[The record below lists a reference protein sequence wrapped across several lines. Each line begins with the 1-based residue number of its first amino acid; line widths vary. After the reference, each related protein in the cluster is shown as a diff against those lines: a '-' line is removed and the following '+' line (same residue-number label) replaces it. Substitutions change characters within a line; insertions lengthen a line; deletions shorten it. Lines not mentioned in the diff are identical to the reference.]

1 MSEPRGGLAGS
12 AALMFSGTLVSRI
25 LGLVRNAL
33 LVAAIFSAGGA
44 ADAFSVANKLPNIIY
59 MLLAGGILNAVLV
72 PQIVRAMR
80 RKDGGQEYVNRLLTL
95 AGAFLLLV
103 TVVLTLASSLLVTLY
118 AAQFQNGPWGALS
131 VSFAF
136 WCIPQLFFYGMY
148 ALLGQVLN
156 ARSVFGP
163 YMWAPAANNVIAIAG
178 LVTYLIIFGG
188 FDEANPPP
196 VEAWDAG
203 RIALL
208 AGSAT
213 LGVAVQALVL
223 IIPLARSGFRFRP
236 VWGLRNTGLATAGRV
251 ATWAFAALAVG
262 QVGYLAV
269 SNLAASA
276 GVASDN
282 DLGVAGNAAYDNAFL
297 IFMLPQ
303 SLITVSLVTAM
314 FTRLSEQ
321 AASADTRAVRDS
333 LSFGL
338 RTLAVFTV
346 FAAAAL
352 MVLAIP
358 VTQVIQFDT
367 ASFPAYRAVG
377 GVLVAMLAGLPA
389 IAIWTM
395 AQRVYFAFED
405 TKSLFGIQVP
415 MAVILIVGSVLSY
428 FLLDVQWWVAGAGAA
443 TTVANTVGA
452 LVAYLALR
460 RRLPS
465 LDGSRVFLTHLR
477 VFMAAVPAALIGWGL
492 LHLWGVET
500 GFAGALLRVLVLGA
514 LMLAIY
520 LILLRRLRVGE
531 LDALMR
537 RVSTM
542 AAPATRPLAAL
553 ATRVPI
559 PAPLRT
565 MWGKIS
571 GVPQRIGG
579 APVNRGTATDLVVG
593 STIADRYVLL
603 TRLAA
608 PLAQS
613 SYWTARDEILQ
624 REVRIVTLGGP
635 HREEALDAARR
646 AALVGDERLARILR
660 VGTSDGLGYLVTELS
675 DSPSLADLVR
685 SGPLPAAAARAMV
698 GEAAGAVE
706 AARKRGVH
714 HLHLRP
720 ASLLVGERG
729 VVLTGLAVDAA
740 QLGIDGG
747 DARTAARTD
756 SVDLVALLYTALTG
770 TWPGEPARAGGL
782 PLAPRHGGAPV
793 PPGDVVEGIPHDLD
807 TLCSV
812 TFGPHEDGPYTPG
825 ELVRDLAPWDDL
837 DPSVLAA
844 ARTADDGGTSVPP
857 SGVGPGA
864 GPQGAGPDRSSSA
877 GVAGAAAVAGAAGAA
892 AAAGAGSAA
901 AAGSTATGA
910 AGAAAGAGATV
921 GSGTTARYATGAD
934 AGPTGAGFPLPDATP
949 GNVGPPDA
957 TTQLSPVRGPVDP
970 STWTVKPPPAPG
982 RQRPFDDVVRV
993 DEQNPDRTQII
1004 DSYHARHEHAGG
1016 GPTGPV
1022 SQGSLWQRLGAKC
1035 RALVGAVTGALAGV
1049 GAGAGTRAAETGADA
1064 AGASGIAGATTAFD
1078 GGPAAI
1084 DGAPAIG
1091 AGPRPAPAPVQ
1102 AGWDLP
1108 AGPEGGADL
1117 DAAQAGIDDAP
1128 LAPAIGAGPLP
1139 TPGAP
1144 LAGWDLPHDGTDDDL
1159 DGASDAD
1166 RSRSAV
1172 GAGAVAAVAGS
1183 QRAIGALKENARAVG
1198 DRFRRPGAHE
1208 DADDEP
1214 SEPRPRFNPTPIV
1227 IVLMI
1232 ALVILAG
1239 VLAFNSLNEA
1249 RTSYAPSTD
1258 PTATVPADG
1267 TDPAATTEPAPE
1279 PTTPAPPV
1287 VATFVSAQSLD
1298 PASGVGDNED
1308 TAGRAIDGN
1317 PETTWNSL
1325 RYNNPNYGIKDGL
1338 GFAVELE
1345 APTLITTVTL
1355 DVHGSGGIVQIRNT
1369 DPSAPNGG
1377 EVLAEGPMGPNTTYT
1392 LSTPTELSSIVL
1404 WFPELPVAESD
1415 GRNRIELAEI
1425 TVG

>member
-1 MSEPRGGLAGS
+1 MTQPRGGLAGS
-12 AALMFSGTLVSRI
+12 AALMFSGTLVSRV

-33 LVAAIFSAGGA
+33 LVAAIFSTGGA
-44 ADAFSVANKLPNIIY
+44 ADAFSVANKLPNIIF

-95 AGAFLLLV
+95 AGAFLFLV
-103 TVVLTLASSLLVTLY
+103 TVVLTLASGLLVTLY
-118 AAQFQNGPWGALS
+118 AAQFRNGPWGALA
-131 VSFAF
+131 VSFAL

-156 ARSVFGP
+156 ARSIFGP
-163 YMWAPAANNVIAIAG
+163 YMWAPAANNIIAIAG
-178 LVTYLIIFGG
+178 LVAYLVIFGG
-188 FDEANPPP
+188 FDRTDPPP

-262 QVGYLAV
+262 QVGYLGV
-269 SNLAASA
+269 SNLAAAASSTAA
-276 GVASDN
+276 G

-321 AASADTRAVRDS
+321 AASSDTRAVRDS

-415 MAVILIVGSVLSY
+415 MAAILIVGSLLSY
-428 FLLDVQWWVAGAGAA
+428 FLLDLQWWVAGAGAA
-443 TTVANTVGA
+443 TTVANTFGA

-460 RRLPS
+460 RKLPS

-477 VFMAAVPAALIGWGL
+477 VFMAAVPAALVGWGL
-492 LHLWGVET
+492 LHLWGVQT
-500 GFAGALLRVLVLGA
+500 GFAGALARVLVLGA
-514 LMLAIY
+514 LMLVIY
-520 LILLRRLRVGE
+520 LILLRQLRVGE
-531 LDALMR
+531 LDALLN
-537 RVSTM
+537 RVSAMT
-542 AAPATRPLAAL
+542 APVARPVTAL
-553 ATRVPI
+553 VARIPM

-579 APVNRGTATDLVVG
+579 APVTRGTAMDLVVG

-603 TRLAA
+603 ARLEA
-608 PLAQS
+608 PLPQS
-613 SYWTARDEILQ
+613 SLWSARDDILQ
-624 REVRIVTLGGP
+624 RDVRIITLDGP

-646 AALVGDERLARILR
+646 AALVGDDRLARILR
-660 VGTSDGLGYLVTELS
+660 VGTSGGLGYLVT
-675 DSPSLADLVR
+675 DATDAPSLADLVR
-685 SGPLPAAAARAMV
+685 SGPVPAAVARSLV
-698 GEAAGAVE
+698 GEAAAAIE

-714 HLHLRP
+714 HLQLRP

-729 VVLTGLAVDAA
+729 VVLKGLAVDAA
-740 QLGIDGG
+740 ELGVDGG
-747 DARTAARTD
+747 DARAAARTD
-756 SVDLVALLYTALTG
+756 SVDLVALMYTALTG
-770 TWPGEPARAGGL
+770 TWPGDPKRAGGL
-782 PLAPRHGGAPV
+782 PLAARHGGAPV

-825 ELVRDLAPWDDL
+825 ELVRDLAPWDEI
-837 DPSVLAA
+837 DPGVAAA
-844 ARTADDGGTSVPP
+844 ARRRDDGGSSGGTD
-857 SGVGPGA
+857 GVGQAGGHQGGLRGA
-864 GPQGAGPDRSSSA
+864 GMAGAA
-877 GVAGAAAVAGAAGAA
+877 GVAGIAGAAGAA
-892 AAAGAGSAA
+892 GLGAAAGAAGLGDAAGRGAAGAGATTGSHGLEPTGVAAAGAGSPEP
-901 AAGSTATGA
+901 TT
-910 AGAAAGAGATV
+910 
-921 GSGTTARYATGAD
+921 SG
-934 AGPTGAGFPLPDATP
+934 PDR
-949 GNVGPPDA
+949 PDA
-957 TTQLSPVRGPVDP
+957 TTRLSPVRAPADP
-970 STWTVKPPPAPG
+970 STWSLKPPPDQTE
-982 RQRPFDDVVRV
+982 QRDFDDLVRAT
-993 DEQNPDRTQII
+993 DAGGDRTQII
-1004 DSYHARHEHAGG
+1004 DSYHARHEHAGATA
-1016 GPTGPV
+1016 PEEPE
-1022 SQGSLWQRLGAKC
+1022 QASLWQRLGARG
-1035 RALVGAVTGALAGV
+1035 RALVTAVTGALAGA
-1049 GAGAGTRAAETGADA
+1049 GAGAGARAAETGAEA
-1064 AGASGIAGATTAFD
+1064 AGAAGIAGATASAD
-1078 GGPAAI
+1078 HGPAAI
-1084 DGAPAIG
+1084 ATAPAIG
-1091 AGPRPAPAPVQ
+1091 AGPLPAPPPAQ

-1108 AGPEGGADL
+1108 PEAPAGPDDKLVAR
-1117 DAAQAGIDDAP
+1117 DDAP
-1128 LAPAIGAGPLP
+1128 PAPAIGAGPLP
-1139 TPGAP
+1139 TPPPAQ
-1144 LAGWDLPHDGTDDDL
+1144 AGWDLPTEGLVDEQEP
-1159 DGASDAD
+1159 
-1166 RSRSAV
+1166 SAV
-1172 GAGAVAAVAGS
+1172 TAGVGAAVAGS
-1183 QRAIGALKENARAVG
+1183 QRALGALRENARAVG
-1198 DRFRRPGAHE
+1198 DRFRRPETEEEGA
-1208 DADDEP
+1208 AAGP
-1214 SEPRPRFNPTPIV
+1214 AEPRPRFNPTPFV
-1227 IVLMI
+1227 ILLMI
-1232 ALVILAG
+1232 AFVVVAAL
-1239 VLAFNSLNEA
+1239 LAFNSLSDA
-1249 RTSYAPSTD
+1249 RTSYQPATEPTGTVAPT
-1258 PTATVPADG
+1258 DG
-1267 TDPAATTEPAPE
+1267 TPSATPEPTPE
-1279 PTTPAPPV
+1279 PTTEPPPT

-1308 TAGRAIDGN
+1308 TAGRAIDGD
-1317 PETTWNSL
+1317 PATTWNSL

-1338 GFAVELE
+1338 GFVVTLE
-1345 APTLITTVTL
+1345 EPALITTVTL

-1369 DPSAPNGG
+1369 DPTAPNGG

-1392 LSTPTELSSIVL
+1392 LSTPTELGSIVL
-1404 WFPELPVAESD
+1404 WFPELPVADSD

>member
-12 AALMFSGTLVSRI
+12 AALMFSGTLVSRV

-33 LVAAIFSAGGA
+33 LVAAIFSIGGA

-118 AAQFQNGPWGALS
+118 AARFQDGPWGALA

-136 WCIPQLFFYGMY
+136 WCIPQLFFYGIY

-156 ARSVFGP
+156 ARSIFGP
-163 YMWAPAANNVIAIAG
+163 YMWAPAANNVIAITG
-178 LVTYLIIFGG
+178 LIVYLVIFGG
-188 FDEANPPP
+188 FDETSPPT

-208 AGSAT
+208 AGTAT

-223 IIPLARSGFRFRP
+223 IIPLVRSGFRFRP
-236 VWGLRNTGLATAGRV
+236 IWGLRNTGLASAGRV
-251 ATWAFAALAVG
+251 ATWAFAALAAG

-269 SNLAASA
+269 SNVAAAASSTA
-276 GVASDN
+276 DGDF
-282 DLGVAGNAAYDNAFL
+282 GVAGNAAYDNAFL

-358 VTQVIQFDT
+358 VTQVIQFDA

-405 TKSLFGIQVP
+405 TKSLFLIQVP

-428 FLLDVQWWVAGAGAA
+428 FLLDVQWWVAGAGVA

-553 ATRVPI
+553 AARVPM

-603 TRLAA
+603 ARLAA
-608 PLAQS
+608 PLAQTTH
-613 SYWTARDEILQ
+613 WTARDEILQ
-624 REVRIVTLGGP
+624 RDVRIVTLDGS

-660 VGTSDGLGYLVTELS
+660 VGTSDGLGYLVIETA
-675 DSPSLADLVR
+675 DTPSLADLVR
-685 SGPLPAAAARAMV
+685 SGPLPAAAARAIV

-714 HLHLRP
+714 HLYLRP
-720 ASLLVGERG
+720 ASLLVSERG

-747 DARTAARTD
+747 DARSAARTD

-782 PLAPRHGGAPV
+782 PVAARHSGAPV

-837 DPSVLAA
+837 DPSVLAS

-857 SGVGPGA
+857 SAAGLGA
-864 GPQGAGPDRSSSA
+864 APQGAGPDRPSSS
-877 GVAGAAAVAGAAGAA
+877 GAGAAAEAGAGGA
-892 AAAGAGSAA
+892 AAAGAA
-901 AAGSTATGA
+901 ATGA
-910 AGAAAGAGATV
+910 AGAEATV
-921 GSGTTARYATGAD
+921 ESGTAARYATTGAD
-934 AGPTGAGFPLPDATP
+934 VGSTEADLPGPDADP
-949 GNVGPPDA
+949 AALGAPDA

-970 STWTVKPPPAPG
+970 SNWTLKPPPDPG
-982 RQRPFDDVVRV
+982 QQRPFDDLVRM
-993 DEQNPDRTQII
+993 DEQAPDRIQII
-1004 DSYHARHEHAGG
+1004 DSYHARHEHAGAASTA
-1016 GPTGPV
+1016 PE
-1022 SQGSLWQRLGAKC
+1022 SQESLWQRLGAKG
-1035 RALVGAVTGALAGV
+1035 RALVGAVTGALAGA
-1049 GAGAGTRAAETGADA
+1049 GAGAGTRAAETGATA
-1064 AGASGIAGATTAFD
+1064 AGSSGIAGATTSFD

-1091 AGPRPAPAPVQ
+1091 AGPRPAPAPAQ

-1108 AGPEGGADL
+1108 AEPGSGPDGSVGAD
-1117 DAAQAGIDDAP
+1117 AAAAEIDGAP
-1128 LAPAIGAGPLP
+1128 PAPAIGAGPLP

-1144 LAGWDLPHDGTDDDL
+1144 LAGWDLPHEGADEGL
-1159 DGASDAD
+1159 DGFSDTD

-1172 GAGAVAAVAGS
+1172 GAGAAAAVAGS
-1183 QRAIGALKENARAVG
+1183 QRAFGALKENARAVG
-1198 DRFRRPGAHE
+1198 DRFRRPETDEAT
-1208 DADDEP
+1208 DAEQ

-1227 IVLMI
+1227 ILLMI
-1232 ALVILAG
+1232 ALVLLAG
-1239 VLAFNSLNEA
+1239 FLAFKSLNDA
-1249 RTSYAPSTD
+1249 RTSYAPTTD
-1258 PTATVPADG
+1258 PTATVPTDG
-1267 TDPAATTEPAPE
+1267 TEPATTTEPTQE
-1279 PTTPAPPV
+1279 PTTPPPPV

-1338 GFAVELE
+1338 GFAVGLE
-1345 APTLITTVTL
+1345 EPTLITTVTL

-1369 DPSAPNGG
+1369 DPTAPDGG
-1377 EVLAEGPMGPNTTYT
+1377 EVLAEGPMGPSTTYT

>member
-178 LVTYLIIFGG
+178 LVTYLIVFGG

-251 ATWAFAALAVG
+251 ATWAFAALAAG

-367 ASFPAYRAVG
+367 ASFPAYRGVG

-405 TKSLFGIQVP
+405 TKSLFLIQVP

-537 RVSTM
+537 RVSSM

-603 TRLAA
+603 ARLTA

-624 REVRIVTLGGP
+624 RDVRIVTLGGP

-675 DSPSLADLVR
+675 DTPSLADLVR
-685 SGPLPAAAARAMV
+685 SGPLPAAAARAIA

-720 ASLLVGERG
+720 GSLLVGERG

-844 ARTADDGGTSVPP
+844 ARTADDGGPSVPP
-857 SGVGPGA
+857 SAVGRGVA
-864 GPQGAGPDRSSSA
+864 PQGAVPDRSSSA
-877 GVAGAAAVAGAAGAA
+877 GAAGGAAVAGAAGAA
-892 AAAGAGSAA
+892 AVGA
-901 AAGSTATGA
+901 T
-910 AGAAAGAGATV
+910 AAAGAEAPV
-921 GSGTTARYATGAD
+921 GPGSTARYATTGAD
-934 AGPTGAGFPLPDATP
+934 AGQTDAGFPVPDADP
-949 GNVGPPDA
+949 GTVGPPDA
-957 TTQLSPVRGPVDP
+957 TTQLFPVRGPVDP
-970 STWTVKPPPAPG
+970 STWTLKPPPEPG
-982 RQRPFDDVVRV
+982 RQRPFDDLVRV
-993 DEQNPDRTQII
+993 DEQTPDRTQII
-1004 DSYHARHEHAGG
+1004 DSYHARHEHAG
-1016 GPTGPV
+1016 TGAADPV
-1022 SQGSLWQRLGAKC
+1022 SQESSLWQRLGAKG
-1035 RALVGAVTGALAGV
+1035 RALVGTVTGALAGA
-1049 GAGAGTRAAETGADA
+1049 GAGAGARSAETGADA
-1064 AGASGIAGATTAFD
+1064 AGASGIAGATTPFD

-1091 AGPRPAPAPVQ
+1091 AGPRPAPAAVQ

-1108 AGPEGGADL
+1108 AEPGGGADV
-1117 DAAQAGIDDAP
+1117 DGAQAGIDGAP

-1144 LAGWDLPHDGTDDDL
+1144 LAGWDLPHEGADDAL
-1159 DGASDAD
+1159 DGAPDAD

-1198 DRFRRPGAHE
+1198 ERFRRPE
-1208 DADDEP
+1208 TDADAEP

-1227 IVLMI
+1227 ILLMI

-1239 VLAFNSLNEA
+1239 FLAFNSLNEA
-1249 RTSYAPSTD
+1249 RTSYAPTTD
-1258 PTATVPADG
+1258 PTATVPSEG
-1267 TDPAATTEPAPE
+1267 TDPAATTEPTQE
-1279 PTTPAPPV
+1279 PTTPPPPV
-1287 VATFVSAQSLD
+1287 VATFVSARSLD